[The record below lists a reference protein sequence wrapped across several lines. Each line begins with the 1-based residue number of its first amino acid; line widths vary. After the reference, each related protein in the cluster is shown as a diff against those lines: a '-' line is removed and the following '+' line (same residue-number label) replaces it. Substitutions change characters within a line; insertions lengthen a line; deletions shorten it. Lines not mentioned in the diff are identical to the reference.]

1 MTFPLA
7 SVPFPPFTQW
17 VPLGVYVSVYPP
29 PLWVPLGVYVSCHS
43 VWYNPPPFFDLMMFV
58 KRPGQSRRV
67 DWAWLV

>member
-7 SVPFPPFTQW
+7 SVPFPPFPQG

-43 VWYNPPPFFDLMMFV
+43 VWYNPPPSL
-58 KRPGQSRRV
+58 
-67 DWAWLV
+67 